1 MFKNIINSIGKKQNN
16 IILKP
21 LHRWKIDYTTENLN
35 RKIDLAN
42 EDHCGPCGQYS
53 IKNKNDNNQN
63 YEYSPFSITNIDF
76 LIYYEL
82 KN

>member
-1 MFKNIINSIGKKQNN
+1 MFKNIINSIVKKQNN

-53 IKNKNDNNQN
+53 IDKFKNKKI
-63 YEYSPFSITNIDF
+63 EI
-76 LIYYEL
+76 
-82 KN
+82 K